1 MKLDLDALKTEVEEQ
16 LAAGDFVVFHGYAR
30 MASNIAFV
38 HWDCDRYPDFR
49 AFLQVAARAGAR
61 LIIFHHR
68 EFSEDYIEDALERL
82 EDAELSREERRKLE
96 QRLDELRGYLGFT
109 CALELSF
116 DHGGRVYLFSLRTE
130 WYEDLLDVLEEI
142 DASYP
147 DEDGEEDEGPMGGY
161 FSRN

>member
-1 MKLDLDALKTEVEEQ
+1 MKLDLDALKSEVEEH

-30 MASNIAFV
+30 MSSNSPLV

-49 AFLQVAARAGAR
+49 MFLQVASRAGAR

-68 EFSEDYIEDALERL
+68 EFTEDYIEDALERL
-82 EDAELSREERRKLE
+82 EEADLSREERRKLE
-96 QRLDELRGYLGFT
+96 HRLSELRGYVGFT

-116 DHGGRVYLFSLRTE
+116 DHEGRVYLFSLRTE

-142 DASYP
+142 DASVP
-147 DEDGEEDEGPMGGY
+147 DENGEEDEGPMGGY